1 MRYTYN
7 MVKNFIGDARFWFL
21 TIVIFGGV
29 FALHPS
35 LSLAILDFSSLR
47 LGLYQMA
54 AASLLIASLP
64 LLFTNRQKF
73 LKNRYLVGGFLAI
86 FLAMFIGV
94 FFAEARLRTILY
106 SLSLLF
112 LLAVGLAAAAA
123 YRQLSKNQKYKFIRI
138 GLWSGLV
145 FGILA
150 IAQLIAATFEPTGF
164 GTLCSGCK
172 ADVFG
177 FPRVNLLAAEPQ
189 FLANALLP
197 SFFLAL
203 FQPKSRLAQLS
214 LFFTA
219 TAIALTF
226 SRGGFL
232 AIFLAII
239 IFIAI
244 ASIKRLNISFLY
256 KKLPLII
263 IGTFFGFTLLFLS
276 ANVRYSSSPFIAHN
290 TLVSMIDQLS
300 LGRIKIPQKTIVKN
314 QPAPAAKNPSPRSGL
329 GAALDTKPASPEQ
342 TFQPAGFVEASANDR
357 LSASD
362 LAIKSWL
369 NSPRTFF
376 FGVGLGNLGS
386 FIQKHLHV
394 SVPTDQTVYIFYIL
408 LLSGLGVI
416 GLLPLIITPFIIL
429 FFAIKNLRQAK
440 AQFILSLTV
449 ALFIHFWFFGSFIN
463 TIHCFAIIGIFLYNY
478 PKDYAEKV

>member
-7 MVKNFIGDARFWFL
+7 MAKNFMDDVRFWFL

-29 FALHPS
+29 FALSPS
-35 LSLAILDFSSLR
+35 ISLAILDFPSLR
-47 LGLYQMA
+47 LGLYQMSA
-54 AASLLIASLP
+54 TSLLVTSLP
-64 LLFTNRQKF
+64 LLFTNCQRF

-86 FLAMFIGV
+86 FLAVSIGV

-112 LLAVGLAAAAA
+112 LLAIGLAAAVT
-123 YRQLSKNQKYKFIRI
+123 YRQLSKNQKHKFIHI

-150 IAQLIAATFEPTGF
+150 IAQLVVATFEPTGF

-177 FPRVNLLAAEPQ
+177 FPRINLFAAEPQ

-197 SFFLAL
+197 AFFLAL

-244 ASIKRLNISFLY
+244 ASIKRFNVSFLY

-276 ANVRYSSSPFIAHN
+276 ANIRYSSSPFIAYN

-300 LGRIKIPQKTIVKN
+300 LGRIKIPQKTTVKN
-314 QPAPAAKNPSPRSGL
+314 QPTPAAKSPSPRNTP
-329 GAALDTKPASPEQ
+329 DIKPASPEQ

-369 NSPRTFF
+369 SSPRTFF

-408 LLSGLGVI
+408 LLSGLGVV

-429 FFAIKNLRQAK
+429 FFAIKNLRQTK

-449 ALFIHFWFFGSFIN
+449 ALFTHFWFFGSFIN

>member
-7 MVKNFIGDARFWFL
+7 MVKNFMGDARFWFL
-21 TIVIFGGV
+21 AIVIFGGV
-29 FALHPS
+29 FALSPS
-35 LSLAILDFSSLR
+35 ISLAILDFPSLR

-54 AASLLIASLP
+54 AAGLLVTSLP
-64 LLFTNRQKF
+64 LLFTNRQRF
-73 LKNRYLVGGFLAI
+73 LKNRYLIGGFLAI
-86 FLAMFIGV
+86 LLVMSIGV
-94 FFAEARLRTILY
+94 FFAEARLRTALY

-112 LLAVGLAAAAA
+112 LLAIGLAAAVT
-123 YRQLSKNQKYKFIRI
+123 YRQLSKNQKHKFIRI

-150 IAQLIAATFEPTGF
+150 IIQLIAATFEPTGF
-164 GTLCSGCK
+164 GTLCPGCK

-177 FPRVNLLAAEPQ
+177 FPRINLFAAEPQ

-300 LGRIKIPQKTIVKN
+300 LGRIKIPQKSAEKP
-314 QPAPAAKNPSPRSGL
+314 QPAAAENLSPETMPNTEPSPQL
-329 GAALDTKPASPEQ
+329 
-342 TFQPAGFVEASANDR
+342 FQPAGFVEASANDR

-369 NSPRTFF
+369 NSPHTFF

-386 FIQKHLHV
+386 FIQKYLHV

-408 LLSGLGVI
+408 LLSGLGVV

-429 FFAIKNLRQAK
+429 FFAIKNLRQTK
-440 AQFILSLTV
+440 AQFILSLTI

>member
-1 MRYTYN
+1 
-7 MVKNFIGDARFWFL
+7 MVKNFTSDARFWFL
-21 TIVIFGGV
+21 AIVIFGGV
-29 FALHPS
+29 FALSPS
-35 LSLAILDFSSLR
+35 LSLAILDFPSLR

-54 AASLLIASLP
+54 AAGLLVTSLP
-64 LLFTNRQKF
+64 LLFTNCQRF
-73 LKNRYLVGGFLAI
+73 LKNRYLIGGFLAI
-86 FLAMFIGV
+86 FLAMTIGV

-112 LLAVGLAAAAA
+112 LLAIGLAAAVT
-123 YRQLSKNQKYKFIRI
+123 YRQLSKNQKHKFIRI

-177 FPRVNLLAAEPQ
+177 FPRINLFAAEPQ

-197 SFFLAL
+197 AFFLAL
-203 FQPKSRLAQLS
+203 FQPKSRLAQFS

-244 ASIKRLNISFLY
+244 ASIKHLNISFLY
-256 KKLPLII
+256 KKLPLTI

-276 ANVRYSSSPFIAHN
+276 ANVRYSGSPFIAHN

-300 LGRIKIPQKTIVKN
+300 LGRIKIPQKTTVKN
-314 QPAPAAKNPSPRSGL
+314 QPVPAAKSPSPHNTP
-329 GAALDTKPASPEQ
+329 DIKPASPEQ

-369 NSPRTFF
+369 SSPRTFF

-408 LLSGLGVI
+408 LLSGLGVV

-429 FFAIKNLRQAK
+429 FFAIKNLRQTK

-449 ALFIHFWFFGSFIN
+449 ALFTHFWFFGSFIN

>member
-7 MVKNFIGDARFWFL
+7 MVKNFTSDARFWFL
-21 TIVIFGGV
+21 AIVIFGGV
-29 FALHPS
+29 FALSPS
-35 LSLAILDFSSLR
+35 ISLAILDFPSLR
-47 LGLYQMA
+47 LGLYQMSA
-54 AASLLIASLP
+54 AGLLVTSLP
-64 LLFTNRQKF
+64 LLFTNCQRF
-73 LKNRYLVGGFLAI
+73 LKNRYLIGGFLAI
-86 FLAMFIGV
+86 FLAMSIGV

-112 LLAVGLAAAAA
+112 LLAIGLAAAVT
-123 YRQLSKNQKYKFIRI
+123 YRQLSKNQKHKFIRI

-150 IAQLIAATFEPTGF
+150 IIQLIAATFEPTSF
-164 GTLCSGCK
+164 GTLCPGCK

-177 FPRVNLLAAEPQ
+177 FPRINLFAAEPQ

-197 SFFLAL
+197 AFFLAL

-244 ASIKRLNISFLY
+244 ASIKHLNISFLY

-290 TLVSMIDQLS
+290 TLASMIDQLS
-300 LGRIKIPQKTIVKN
+300 LGRIKIPRKTTAKD
-314 QPAPAAKNPSPRSGL
+314 QPAPAAKNPSPHN
-329 GAALDTKPASPEQ
+329 TPNIKPASPEQ

-369 NSPRTFF
+369 SSPRTFF

-429 FFAIKNLRQAK
+429 FFAIKNLRQTK

-449 ALFIHFWFFGSFIN
+449 ALFTHFWFFGSFIN

>member
-1 MRYTYN
+1 MRYTYS
-7 MVKNFIGDARFWFL
+7 MTKNLINNIQFWL
-21 TIVIFGGV
+21 LVTVIFGGV
-29 FALHPS
+29 FALNPS
-35 LSLAILDFSSLR
+35 ISLAILDFPSLR

-54 AASLLIASLP
+54 AAGLLVTSLP
-64 LLFTNRQKF
+64 LLFTNCQKF
-73 LKNRYLVGGFLAI
+73 LKNRYLIGGFLAI
-86 FLAMFIGV
+86 FLTMLIGI
-94 FFAEARLRTILY
+94 FFAEARLRTVLY

-112 LLAVGLAAAAA
+112 LLVVGLSAGVVYAE
-123 YRQLSKNQKYKFIRI
+123 LSKTKKHRLVKF
-138 GLWSGLV
+138 GLWSGLF

-150 IAQLIAATFEPTGF
+150 IIQLIAATFEPTGF

-177 FPRVNLLAAEPQ
+177 FPRINLFAAEPQ

-197 SFFLAL
+197 AFFLAL
-203 FQPKSRLAQLS
+203 FQPKSRLAQFG

-239 IFIAI
+239 TFIAI

-256 KKLPLII
+256 KNLPLII

-276 ANVRYSSSPFIAHN
+276 ANIRYSSSPFIAHN

-300 LGRIKIPQKTIVKN
+300 LGRIKIPQKTAIKTQLVTSSQQKTSDIKST
-314 QPAPAAKNPSPRSGL
+314 P
-329 GAALDTKPASPEQ
+329 TKQ
-342 TFQPAGFVEASANDR
+342 DFQPTGFVEASANDR

-369 NSPRTFF
+369 SSPRTFF

-386 FIQKHLHV
+386 FIQKYLHI

-408 LLSGLGVI
+408 LLSGLGII

-429 FFAIKNLRQAK
+429 FFAIKNLRQTK
-440 AQFILSLTV
+440 AQFILSLT
-449 ALFIHFWFFGSFIN
+449 AAFFIHFWFFGSFIN

-478 PKDYAEKV
+478 PRDYAEKV

>member
-1 MRYTYN
+1 
-7 MVKNFIGDARFWFL
+7 MVKDFMGDVRFWL
-21 TIVIFGGV
+21 LAIVIFGGV
-29 FALHPS
+29 FALSPS
-35 LSLAILDFSSLR
+35 LSLAILDFPSLR
-47 LGLYQMA
+47 LGLYQMSA
-54 AASLLIASLP
+54 AGLLVTSLP
-64 LLFTNRQKF
+64 LLFTNCQRF
-73 LKNRYLVGGFLAI
+73 LKNRYLIGGFLAI
-86 FLAMFIGV
+86 LLVMSIGV
-94 FFAEARLRTILY
+94 FFAEARLRTALY

-112 LLAVGLAAAAA
+112 LLAIGLAAAVT
-123 YRQLSKNQKYKFIRI
+123 YRQLSKNQKHKFIRI

-150 IAQLIAATFEPTGF
+150 IIQFIAATFEPTGF

-177 FPRVNLLAAEPQ
+177 FPRINLFAAEPQ

-197 SFFLAL
+197 AFFLAL
-203 FQPKSRLAQLS
+203 FQPKSRLAQFS

-256 KKLPLII
+256 KKLPLLI

-276 ANVRYSSSPFIAHN
+276 ANIRYSGSPFIAHN

-300 LGRIKIPQKTIVKN
+300 LGRIKIPQKSAEKP
-314 QPAPAAKNPSPRSGL
+314 QPAAAENLSPETMPNAEPSPQL
-329 GAALDTKPASPEQ
+329 
-342 TFQPAGFVEASANDR
+342 FQPAGFVEASANDR

-429 FFAIKNLRQAK
+429 FFAIKNLHQTK
-440 AQFILSLTV
+440 AQFILSLTI

>member
-7 MVKNFIGDARFWFL
+7 MAKNFMGDARFWFL
-21 TIVIFGGV
+21 AIVIFGGV
-29 FALHPS
+29 FALSPS
-35 LSLAILDFSSLR
+35 ISLAILDFPSLR
-47 LGLYQMA
+47 LGLYQMSA
-54 AASLLIASLP
+54 AGLLVTSLP
-64 LLFTNRQKF
+64 LLFTNCQRF
-73 LKNRYLVGGFLAI
+73 LKNRYLIGGFLAI
-86 FLAMFIGV
+86 LLVMSIGV
-94 FFAEARLRTILY
+94 FFAEARLRTALY

-112 LLAVGLAAAAA
+112 LLAIGLAAAVT
-123 YRQLSKNQKYKFIRI
+123 YRQLSKNQKHKFIRI

-150 IAQLIAATFEPTGF
+150 IIQLIVATFEPTGF

-177 FPRVNLLAAEPQ
+177 FPRVNLFAAEPQ

-197 SFFLAL
+197 AFFLAL
-203 FQPKSRLAQLS
+203 FQPKSRLAQFS

-300 LGRIKIPQKTIVKN
+300 LGRIKIPRKTTAKN
-314 QPAPAAKNPSPRSGL
+314 QPAPATKNPSLRSTL
-329 GAALDTKPASPEQ
+329 NTKPTSPEQ

-408 LLSGLGVI
+408 LLSGLGII

-429 FFAIKNLRQAK
+429 FFAIKNLRQTK
-440 AQFILSLTV
+440 AQFILSLTI

>member
-1 MRYTYN
+1 
-7 MVKNFIGDARFWFL
+7 MVKDFMGDVRFWL
-21 TIVIFGGV
+21 LAIVIFGGV
-29 FALHPS
+29 FALSPS
-35 LSLAILDFSSLR
+35 LSLAILDFPSLR
-47 LGLYQMA
+47 LGLYQMSA
-54 AASLLIASLP
+54 AGLLVTSLP
-64 LLFTNRQKF
+64 LLFTNCQRF
-73 LKNRYLVGGFLAI
+73 LKNRYLIGGFLAI
-86 FLAMFIGV
+86 LLVMSIGV
-94 FFAEARLRTILY
+94 FFAEARLRTALY

-112 LLAVGLAAAAA
+112 LLAIGLAAAVT
-123 YRQLSKNQKYKFIRI
+123 YRQLSKNQKHKFIRI

-150 IAQLIAATFEPTGF
+150 IIQLIAATFEPTGF

-177 FPRVNLLAAEPQ
+177 FPRINLFAAEPQ

-197 SFFLAL
+197 AFFLAL
-203 FQPKSRLAQLS
+203 FQPKSRLAQFS

-244 ASIKRLNISFLY
+244 ASIERLNISFLY

-276 ANVRYSSSPFIAHN
+276 ANIRYSSSPFIAHN

-300 LGRIKIPQKTIVKN
+300 LGRIKIPQKTTVKN
-314 QPAPAAKNPSPRSGL
+314 QPAQAAKNPSPRSTP
-329 GAALDTKPASPEQ
+329 GAKPTSPEQ

-369 NSPRTFF
+369 NSPRAFF

-408 LLSGLGVI
+408 LLSGLGII

-429 FFAIKNLRQAK
+429 FFAIKNLRQTK

>member
-7 MVKNFIGDARFWFL
+7 MAKIFMDDARFWFL
-21 TIVIFGGV
+21 AIVIFGGV
-29 FALHPS
+29 FALSPS
-35 LSLAILDFSSLR
+35 LSLAILDFPSLR

-54 AASLLIASLP
+54 AAGLLATSLP

-73 LKNRYLVGGFLAI
+73 LKNRYLIGGFLAI
-86 FLAMFIGV
+86 LLVMSIGI

-112 LLAVGLAAAAA
+112 LLAIGLAAAVT
-123 YRQLSKNQKYKFIRI
+123 YCQLSKNQKHKFIRI

-150 IAQLIAATFEPTGF
+150 IIQLIAAAFEPTGF

-177 FPRVNLLAAEPQ
+177 FPRINLFAAEPQ

-197 SFFLAL
+197 AFFLAL
-203 FQPKSRLAQLS
+203 FQPKSRLAQFS

-300 LGRIKIPQKTIVKN
+300 LGQIKIPQKTAIKT
-314 QPAPAAKNPSPRSGL
+314 QL
-329 GAALDTKPASPEQ
+329 ASPSQQ
-342 TFQPAGFVEASANDR
+342 TPSDIKSTPTKQDFQPTGFVEASANDR

-362 LAIKSWL
+362 LALKSWL
-369 NSPRTFF
+369 SSPRTLF

-386 FIQKHLHV
+386 FIQKHLHI

-408 LLSGLGVI
+408 LLSGLGII
-416 GLLPLIITPFIIL
+416 GLLPLILSSTTIL
-429 FFAIKNLRQAK
+429 FFAIKNIHHPK
-440 AQFILSLTV
+440 AQFIFSLTT
-449 ALFIHFWFFGSFIN
+449 ALLIHFWFFGSFIN

>member
-7 MVKNFIGDARFWFL
+7 MVKNFMGDARFWFL
-21 TIVIFGGV
+21 AIVIFGGV
-29 FALHPS
+29 FALSPS
-35 LSLAILDFSSLR
+35 ISLAILDFPSLR
-47 LGLYQMA
+47 LGLYQIA
-54 AASLLIASLP
+54 AVGLLVTSLP

-73 LKNRYLVGGFLAI
+73 LKNRYLIGGFLAI
-86 FLAMFIGV
+86 FLAMSIGV
-94 FFAEARLRTILY
+94 FFAEARLRTALY

-112 LLAVGLAAAAA
+112 LLAIGLAAAVT

-150 IAQLIAATFEPTGF
+150 IIQLIAATFEPTGF

-177 FPRVNLLAAEPQ
+177 FPRINLLAAEPQ

-197 SFFLAL
+197 AFFLAL
-203 FQPKSRLAQLS
+203 FQPKSRLAQFS

-232 AIFLAII
+232 AIFLAIM
-239 IFIAI
+239 IFII
-244 ASIKRLNISFLY
+244 VASIKRLNISFLY
-256 KKLPLII
+256 KKLPLLI

-276 ANVRYSSSPFIAHN
+276 ANIRYSSSPFIAYN

-300 LGRIKIPQKTIVKN
+300 LGRIKIPQKTTAKN
-314 QPAPAAKNPSPRSGL
+314 QPAPAAKSPSPHNTP
-329 GAALDTKPASPEQ
+329 DIKPASPEQ

-357 LSASD
+357 LRASD

-408 LLSGLGVI
+408 LLSGLGVV

-429 FFAIKNLRQAK
+429 FFAIKNLRQTK

>member
-1 MRYTYN
+1 M
-7 MVKNFIGDARFWFL
+7 GDARFWFL
-21 TIVIFGGV
+21 AIVIFGGV
-29 FALHPS
+29 FALSPS
-35 LSLAILDFSSLR
+35 ISLAILDFPSLR

-54 AASLLIASLP
+54 AAGLLVTSLP
-64 LLFTNRQKF
+64 LLFTNRQRF
-73 LKNRYLVGGFLAI
+73 LKNRYLIGGFLAI
-86 FLAMFIGV
+86 LLVMSIGV
-94 FFAEARLRTILY
+94 FFAEARLRTALY

-112 LLAVGLAAAAA
+112 LLAIGLAAAVT
-123 YRQLSKNQKYKFIRI
+123 YRQLSKNQKHKFIRI

-150 IAQLIAATFEPTGF
+150 IIQLIAATFEPTGF
-164 GTLCSGCK
+164 GTLCPGCK

-177 FPRVNLLAAEPQ
+177 FPRINLFAAEPQ

-300 LGRIKIPQKTIVKN
+300 LGRIKIPQKSAEKP
-314 QPAPAAKNPSPRSGL
+314 QPAAAENLSPETMPNTEPSPQL
-329 GAALDTKPASPEQ
+329 
-342 TFQPAGFVEASANDR
+342 FQPAGFVEASANDR

-369 NSPRTFF
+369 NSPHTFF

-386 FIQKHLHV
+386 FIQKYLHV

-408 LLSGLGVI
+408 LLSGLGVV

-429 FFAIKNLRQAK
+429 FFAIKNLRQTK
-440 AQFILSLTV
+440 AQFILSLTI

>member
-7 MVKNFIGDARFWFL
+7 MAKNFMGDARFWFL
-21 TIVIFGGV
+21 AIVIFGGV
-29 FALHPS
+29 FALSPS
-35 LSLAILDFSSLR
+35 ISLAILDFPSLR

-54 AASLLIASLP
+54 AAGLLVTSLP

-73 LKNRYLVGGFLAI
+73 LKNRYLIGGFLAI
-86 FLAMFIGV
+86 FLAMSIGV
-94 FFAEARLRTILY
+94 FFAEARLRTVLY

-112 LLAVGLAAAAA
+112 LLAIGLAAAAA
-123 YRQLSKNQKYKFIRI
+123 YRQLSKDQKHKFIRI

-150 IAQLIAATFEPTGF
+150 IIQLITATFEPTGF

-177 FPRVNLLAAEPQ
+177 FPRVNLFAAEPQ

-197 SFFLAL
+197 AFFLAL
-203 FQPKSRLAQLS
+203 FQPKSRLTQFS

-244 ASIKRLNISFLY
+244 ASIKRFNVSFLY

-314 QPAPAAKNPSPRSGL
+314 QPAPAAKSPSPHNTP
-329 GAALDTKPASPEQ
+329 DIKPASSEQ

-369 NSPRTFF
+369 SSPRTFF

-408 LLSGLGVI
+408 LLSGLGII

-429 FFAIKNLRQAK
+429 FFAIKNLRQTK

>member
-1 MRYTYN
+1 M
-7 MVKNFIGDARFWFL
+7 GDARFWFL
-21 TIVIFGGV
+21 AIVIFGGV
-29 FALHPS
+29 FALSPS
-35 LSLAILDFSSLR
+35 LSLAILDFPSLR

-54 AASLLIASLP
+54 AAGLLITSLP

-73 LKNRYLVGGFLAI
+73 LKNRYLIGGFLAI
-86 FLAMFIGV
+86 FLAMAIGV

-112 LLAVGLAAAAA
+112 LLAIGLAAAVT
-123 YRQLSKNQKYKFIRI
+123 YRQLSKNQKHKFIRI

-177 FPRVNLLAAEPQ
+177 FPRINLFAAEPQ

-197 SFFLAL
+197 AFFLAL

-244 ASIKRLNISFLY
+244 ASIKHLNISFLY

-276 ANVRYSSSPFIAHN
+276 ANIRYSSSPFIAHN

-300 LGRIKIPQKTIVKN
+300 LGRIKIPQKTTVKN
-314 QPAPAAKNPSPRSGL
+314 QPAPAAKSPSPHNTP
-329 GAALDTKPASPEQ
+329 DTKPTSPEQ

-362 LAIKSWL
+362 LAIKAWL
-369 NSPRTFF
+369 NSPRAFL

-429 FFAIKNLRQAK
+429 FFAIKNLRQTK

>member
-1 MRYTYN
+1 MD
-7 MVKNFIGDARFWFL
+7 DARFWFL
-21 TIVIFGGV
+21 AIVIFGGV
-29 FALHPS
+29 FALSPS
-35 LSLAILDFSSLR
+35 LSLAILDFPSLR

-54 AASLLIASLP
+54 AAGLLATSLP

-73 LKNRYLVGGFLAI
+73 LKNRYLIGGFLAI
-86 FLAMFIGV
+86 FLAMSIGV

-112 LLAVGLAAAAA
+112 LLAIGLAAAVT
-123 YRQLSKNQKYKFIRI
+123 YCQLSKNQKHKFIRI

-150 IAQLIAATFEPTGF
+150 IIQLIAAAFEPTGF

-177 FPRVNLLAAEPQ
+177 FPRINLFAAEPQ

-197 SFFLAL
+197 AFFLAL
-203 FQPKSRLAQLS
+203 FQPKSRLAQFS

-244 ASIKRLNISFLY
+244 ASIERLNISFLY

-276 ANVRYSSSPFIAHN
+276 ANIRYSSSPFIAHN
-290 TLVSMIDQLS
+290 TLVSMIDQLL
-300 LGRIKIPQKTIVKN
+300 LGRIKIPQKTTVKN
-314 QPAPAAKNPSPRSGL
+314 QPAPATKNSSPRST
-329 GAALDTKPASPEQ
+329 LDTKPASPEQ

-369 NSPRTFF
+369 NSPRAFF

-429 FFAIKNLRQAK
+429 FFAIKNLRQTK

>member
-1 MRYTYN
+1 MRYTYS
-7 MVKNFIGDARFWFL
+7 MAKNLIGDIQFWL
-21 TIVIFGGV
+21 LVTVIFGGA
-29 FALHPS
+29 FALQPS
-35 LSLAILDFSSLR
+35 FNLAILDFPSLR
-47 LGLYQMA
+47 LGLYQLVA
-54 AASLLIASLP
+54 VSLVLSTLP
-64 LLFTNRQKF
+64 ILFKKRQTF
-73 LKNRYLVGGFLAI
+73 IKNRYLISGFLAI
-86 FLAMFIGV
+86 FLTMLIGI
-94 FFAEARLRTILY
+94 FFAEARLRTVLY

-112 LLAVGLAAAAA
+112 LLVVGLSAGVVYAE
-123 YRQLSKNQKYKFIRI
+123 LSKAQKNRLINI

-145 FGILA
+145 FGSLA
-150 IAQLIAATFEPTGF
+150 IIQLIVATFEPTGF
-164 GTLCSGCK
+164 GTLCPGCK

-177 FPRVNLLAAEPQ
+177 FPRINLLAAEPQ

-197 SFFLAL
+197 AFFLAL
-203 FQPKSRLAQLS
+203 FQPKPRLAQLS

-244 ASIKRLNISFLY
+244 ASIKHLNISFLY

-276 ANVRYSSSPFIAHN
+276 ANIRYSSSPFIAHN

-300 LGRIKIPQKTIVKN
+300 LGRIKIPQKTVIKT
-314 QPAPAAKNPSPRSGL
+314 QPAPAAKSPSTHNTP
-329 GAALDTKPASPEQ
+329 DIKPASPEQ

-362 LAIKSWL
+362 LATKSWL
-369 NSPRTFF
+369 SSPRTFL

-386 FIQKHLHV
+386 FIQNHLHI

-408 LLSGLGVI
+408 LLSGLGII
-416 GLLPLIITPFIIL
+416 GLLPLILSSTAIL
-429 FFAIKNLRQAK
+429 FFAIKNIHHPK
-440 AQFILSLTV
+440 AQFIFSLTT
-449 ALFIHFWFFGSFIN
+449 ALLIHFWFFGSFIN

-478 PKDYAEKV
+478 PRDYAEKV

>member
-7 MVKNFIGDARFWFL
+7 MAKIFMGDARFWFL
-21 TIVIFGGV
+21 AIVIFGGV
-29 FALHPS
+29 FALSPS
-35 LSLAILDFSSLR
+35 LSLAILDFPSLR

-54 AASLLIASLP
+54 ATGLLATSLP
-64 LLFTNRQKF
+64 LLFTNCQRF
-73 LKNRYLVGGFLAI
+73 LKNRYLIGGFLAI
-86 FLAMFIGV
+86 LLVMSIGV
-94 FFAEARLRTILY
+94 FFAEARLRTALY

-112 LLAVGLAAAAA
+112 LLAIGLAAAVT
-123 YRQLSKNQKYKFIRI
+123 YRQLSKNQKHKFIRI

-150 IAQLIAATFEPTGF
+150 IIQLIAATFEPTGF

-177 FPRVNLLAAEPQ
+177 FPRVNLFAAEPQ

-197 SFFLAL
+197 AFFLAL
-203 FQPKSRLAQLS
+203 FQPKSRLTQLS

-276 ANVRYSSSPFIAHN
+276 ANIRYSSSPFIAHN

-300 LGRIKIPQKTIVKN
+300 LGRIKIPQKTTVKN
-314 QPAPAAKNPSPRSGL
+314 QPTQAAKSPSPHNTP
-329 GAALDTKPASPEQ
+329 DTKPASPEQ

-369 NSPRTFF
+369 NSPHTFF

-408 LLSGLGVI
+408 LLSGLGII

>member
-7 MVKNFIGDARFWFL
+7 MAKNFMGDARFWFL
-21 TIVIFGGV
+21 VIVIFGGV

-35 LSLAILDFSSLR
+35 LSLAILDFPSLR

-54 AASLLIASLP
+54 AAGLLATSLP

-73 LKNRYLVGGFLAI
+73 LKNRYLIGGFLAI
-86 FLAMFIGV
+86 FLAMSIGV

-112 LLAVGLAAAAA
+112 LLAIGLAAAAA
-123 YRQLSKNQKYKFIRI
+123 YRQLSKDQKHKFIRI

-177 FPRVNLLAAEPQ
+177 FPRINLFAAEPQ

-197 SFFLAL
+197 AFFLSL
-203 FQPKSRLAQLS
+203 FQPKSRLAQFS

-263 IGTFFGFTLLFLS
+263 IGMFFGFTLLFLS

-300 LGRIKIPQKTIVKN
+300 LGRIKIPQKTTVKN
-314 QPAPAAKNPSPRSGL
+314 QPAPEAKNPSPRSTP
-329 GAALDTKPASPEQ
+329 GAKPASPEQ

-369 NSPRTFF
+369 NSPRAFF

-416 GLLPLIITPFIIL
+416 GLLPLIITPFIII
-429 FFAIKNLRQAK
+429 FFAIKNLRQTK
-440 AQFILSLTV
+440 AQFILSLTI

>member
-1 MRYTYN
+1 MDD
-7 MVKNFIGDARFWFL
+7 VRFWFL
-21 TIVIFGGV
+21 AIVIFGGV

-35 LSLAILDFSSLR
+35 LSLAILDFPSLR

-54 AASLLIASLP
+54 AAGLLATSLP

-73 LKNRYLVGGFLAI
+73 LKNRYLIGGFLAI
-86 FLAMFIGV
+86 FLAMSIGV

-112 LLAVGLAAAAA
+112 LLAIGLAAAVT
-123 YRQLSKNQKYKFIRI
+123 YRQLSKNQKHKFIRI

-150 IAQLIAATFEPTGF
+150 IIQLIAATFEPTGF

-177 FPRVNLLAAEPQ
+177 FPRINLFAAEPQ

-197 SFFLAL
+197 AFFLAL
-203 FQPKSRLAQLS
+203 FQPKSRLAQFS

-300 LGRIKIPQKTIVKN
+300 LGRIKIPQKTTVKN
-314 QPAPAAKNPSPRSGL
+314 QPTPAAKSPSPHNTP
-329 GAALDTKPASPEQ
+329 DIKPASPEQ

-369 NSPRTFF
+369 NSPHAFF

-408 LLSGLGVI
+408 LLSGLGVV
-416 GLLPLIITPFIIL
+416 GLLPLIITPFIII
-429 FFAIKNLRQAK
+429 FFAIKNLRRTK
-440 AQFILSLTV
+440 AQFLLSLTV
-449 ALFIHFWFFGSFIN
+449 AFFTHFWFFGSFIN

>member
-1 MRYTYN
+1 MRYTYS
-7 MVKNFIGDARFWFL
+7 MAKNFMGDARFWFL
-21 TIVIFGGV
+21 AIVIFGGV
-29 FALHPS
+29 FALKPS
-35 LSLAILDFSSLR
+35 ISLAILDFPSLR
-47 LGLYQMA
+47 LGLYQMSA
-54 AASLLIASLP
+54 AGLLVTSLP
-64 LLFTNRQKF
+64 LLFTNCQKF
-73 LKNRYLVGGFLAI
+73 LKNRYLIGGFLAI
-86 FLAMFIGV
+86 FLAMSIGV
-94 FFAEARLRTILY
+94 FFAEARLRTALY

-112 LLAVGLAAAAA
+112 LLAIGLAATAA
-123 YRQLSKNQKYKFIRI
+123 YHQLSKNQKHKFIRI

-150 IAQLIAATFEPTGF
+150 IIQLIAATFEPTGF

-172 ADVFG
+172 ANVFG
-177 FPRVNLLAAEPQ
+177 FPRINLFAAEPQ

-197 SFFLAL
+197 AFFLSL
-203 FQPKSRLAQLS
+203 FQPKSRLAQFS

-256 KKLPLII
+256 KNLPLII

-276 ANVRYSSSPFIAHN
+276 ANIRYGSSPFIAHN

-300 LGRIKIPQKTIVKN
+300 LGRIKIPQKTTVKN
-314 QPAPAAKNPSPRSGL
+314 QPAPAAKSPSPHNTP
-329 GAALDTKPASPEQ
+329 DTKTTSPEQ
-342 TFQPAGFVEASANDR
+342 TFQPTGFVEASANDR

-369 NSPRTFF
+369 NSPRAFF

-408 LLSGLGVI
+408 LLSGLGVV

-429 FFAIKNLRQAK
+429 FFAIKNLRQTK
-440 AQFILSLTV
+440 AQFILSLTI

>member
-7 MVKNFIGDARFWFL
+7 MVKNFISDARFWFL
-21 TIVIFGGV
+21 AIVIFGGV
-29 FALHPS
+29 FALSPS
-35 LSLAILDFSSLR
+35 LSLAILDFTSLR

-54 AASLLIASLP
+54 AAGLLVTSLP

-73 LKNRYLVGGFLAI
+73 LKNRYLIGGFLAF
-86 FLAMFIGV
+86 FLAMTIGV
-94 FFAEARLRTILY
+94 FFAEARLRTALY

-112 LLAVGLAAAAA
+112 LLAIGLAAAAA
-123 YRQLSKNQKYKFIRI
+123 YHQLSKNQKHKFIRI

-150 IAQLIAATFEPTGF
+150 IIQLIAATFEPTGF

-177 FPRVNLLAAEPQ
+177 FPRINLFAAEPQ

-197 SFFLAL
+197 AFFLSL
-203 FQPKSRLAQLS
+203 FQPKSRLAQFS

-256 KKLPLII
+256 KKFPLII
-263 IGTFFGFTLLFLS
+263 IGIFFGFTLLFLS
-276 ANVRYSSSPFIAHN
+276 ANIRYSGSPFIAHN

-300 LGRIKIPQKTIVKN
+300 LGRIKIPQKTTVKN
-314 QPAPAAKNPSPRSGL
+314 QPAPAAKNPSPHN
-329 GAALDTKPASPEQ
+329 TPNIKPASPEQ

-369 NSPRTFF
+369 SSPRTFF

-408 LLSGLGVI
+408 LLSGLGVV

>member
-1 MRYTYN
+1 
-7 MVKNFIGDARFWFL
+7 MVKDFMGDVRFWL
-21 TIVIFGGV
+21 LAIVIFGGV
-29 FALHPS
+29 FALSPS
-35 LSLAILDFSSLR
+35 LSLAILDFPSLR
-47 LGLYQMA
+47 LGLYQMSA
-54 AASLLIASLP
+54 AGLLVTSLP
-64 LLFTNRQKF
+64 LLFTNCQRF
-73 LKNRYLVGGFLAI
+73 LKNRYLIGGFLAI
-86 FLAMFIGV
+86 LLVMSIGV
-94 FFAEARLRTILY
+94 FFAEARLRTALY

-112 LLAVGLAAAAA
+112 LLAIGLAAAVT
-123 YRQLSKNQKYKFIRI
+123 YRQLSKNQKHKFIRI

-150 IAQLIAATFEPTGF
+150 IIQLIAATFEPTGF

-177 FPRVNLLAAEPQ
+177 FPRINLFAAEPQ

-197 SFFLAL
+197 AFFLAL
-203 FQPKSRLAQLS
+203 FQPKSRLAQFS

-256 KKLPLII
+256 KKLPLLI

-276 ANVRYSSSPFIAHN
+276 ANIRYSGSPFIAHN

-300 LGRIKIPQKTIVKN
+300 LGRIKIPQKSAEKP
-314 QPAPAAKNPSPRSGL
+314 QPAAAENLSPETMPNAEPSPQL
-329 GAALDTKPASPEQ
+329 
-342 TFQPAGFVEASANDR
+342 FQPAGFVEASANDR

-408 LLSGLGVI
+408 LLSGLGII
-416 GLLPLIITPFIIL
+416 GLLPLIITPFIII
-429 FFAIKNLRQAK
+429 FFATKNLRQTK
-440 AQFILSLTV
+440 AQFILSLTI

>member
-7 MVKNFIGDARFWFL
+7 MAKNFMDDVRFWFL

-29 FALHPS
+29 FALSPS
-35 LSLAILDFSSLR
+35 ISLAILDFPSLR
-47 LGLYQMA
+47 LGLYQMSA
-54 AASLLIASLP
+54 TSLLVTSLP
-64 LLFTNRQKF
+64 LLFTNCQRF

-86 FLAMFIGV
+86 FLAVSIGV

-112 LLAVGLAAAAA
+112 LLAIGLAAAVT
-123 YRQLSKNQKYKFIRI
+123 YRQLSKNQKHKFIHI

-150 IAQLIAATFEPTGF
+150 IAQLVVATFEPTGF

-177 FPRVNLLAAEPQ
+177 FPRINLFAAEPQ

-197 SFFLAL
+197 AFFLAL

-244 ASIKRLNISFLY
+244 ASIKRFNVSFLY

-276 ANVRYSSSPFIAHN
+276 ANIRYSSSPFIAYN

-300 LGRIKIPQKTIVKN
+300 LGRIKIPQKTTVKN
-314 QPAPAAKNPSPRSGL
+314 QPTPAAKSPSPRNTP
-329 GAALDTKPASPEQ
+329 DIKPASPEQ

-369 NSPRTFF
+369 SSPRTFF

-408 LLSGLGVI
+408 LLSGLGVV

-429 FFAIKNLRQAK
+429 FFAIKNLRQTK

>member
-1 MRYTYN
+1 

-21 TIVIFGGV
+21 AIVIFGGV

-35 LSLAILDFSSLR
+35 LSLAILDFPSLR
-47 LGLYQMA
+47 LGLYQMSA
-54 AASLLIASLP
+54 AGLLITSLP
-64 LLFTNRQKF
+64 LLFTNCQRF
-73 LKNRYLVGGFLAI
+73 LKNRYLAGGFLAI
-86 FLAMFIGV
+86 FLAMSIGV
-94 FFAEARLRTILY
+94 FFAEARLRTMLY

-112 LLAVGLAAAAA
+112 LLAIGLAAAAA
-123 YRQLSKNQKYKFIRI
+123 YRQLSKNQKHKFIHI

-150 IAQLIAATFEPTGF
+150 IIQLIAATFEPTGF

-177 FPRVNLLAAEPQ
+177 FPRINLFAAEPQ

-197 SFFLAL
+197 AFFLAL
-203 FQPKSRLAQLS
+203 FQSKPRLAQLS

-239 IFIAI
+239 VFIAI
-244 ASIKRLNISFLY
+244 ASIKRLNISFIY

-276 ANVRYSSSPFIAHN
+276 ANVRYNSSPFIAHN

-300 LGRIKIPQKTIVKN
+300 LGRIKIPQKTTVKN
-314 QPAPAAKNPSPRSGL
+314 QPAPAAKNPSPHNTP
-329 GAALDTKPASPEQ
+329 DIKPASPEQ

-369 NSPRTFF
+369 NSPRAFF

-408 LLSGLGVI
+408 LLSGLGVV
-416 GLLPLIITPFIIL
+416 GLLPLVITPFIVI

>member
-7 MVKNFIGDARFWFL
+7 MVKNFISDARFWSL
-21 TIVIFGGV
+21 AIVIFGGV

-35 LSLAILDFSSLR
+35 LSLAILDFPSLR
-47 LGLYQMA
+47 LGLYQIA
-54 AASLLIASLP
+54 ATGLLIASLP
-64 LLFTNRQKF
+64 ILFTNRQKF
-73 LKNRYLVGGFLAI
+73 LKNRYLIGGFLAI
-86 FLAMFIGV
+86 FLAMSIGI
-94 FFAEARLRTILY
+94 FFTEARLRTILY

-123 YRQLSKNQKYKFIRI
+123 YRQLSKNQKHKFIRI

-150 IAQLIAATFEPTGF
+150 IAQLIAAAFEPTGF

-177 FPRVNLLAAEPQ
+177 FPRINLFAAESQ

-197 SFFLAL
+197 AFFLAL

-239 IFIAI
+239 VFIAI

-276 ANVRYSSSPFIAHN
+276 ANIRYSGSPFIAHN

-300 LGRIKIPQKTIVKN
+300 LGRIKIPRKTTAKD
-314 QPAPAAKNPSPRSGL
+314 QPAPAAKNPSPHN
-329 GAALDTKPASPEQ
+329 TPNIKPASPEQ

-369 NSPRTFF
+369 SSPRTFF

-429 FFAIKNLRQAK
+429 FFAIKNLRQTK

>member
-21 TIVIFGGV
+21 AIVIFGGV
-29 FALHPS
+29 FALSPS
-35 LSLAILDFSSLR
+35 ISLAILDFPSLR
-47 LGLYQMA
+47 LGLYQMSA
-54 AASLLIASLP
+54 AGLLVTSLP
-64 LLFTNRQKF
+64 LLFTNCQRF
-73 LKNRYLVGGFLAI
+73 LKNRYLIGGFLAF
-86 FLAMFIGV
+86 FLAMTIGV
-94 FFAEARLRTILY
+94 FFAEARLRTMLY

-112 LLAVGLAAAAA
+112 LLAIGLAAAAA
-123 YRQLSKNQKYKFIRI
+123 YRQLSKNQKHKFIRI

-150 IAQLIAATFEPTGF
+150 ITQLIAATFEPTGF

-177 FPRVNLLAAEPQ
+177 FPRINLFAAEPQ

-197 SFFLAL
+197 AFFLAL

-226 SRGGFL
+226 SRGGVL

-244 ASIKRLNISFLY
+244 ASIKRLNISFIY

-300 LGRIKIPQKTIVKN
+300 LGRIKIPQKN
-314 QPAPAAKNPSPRSGL
+314 
-329 GAALDTKPASPEQ
+329 TKE
-342 TFQPAGFVEASANDR
+342 NDE
-357 LSASD
+357 
-362 LAIKSWL
+362 
-369 NSPRTFF
+369 
-376 FGVGLGNLGS
+376 FG
-386 FIQKHLHV
+386 
-394 SVPTDQTVYIFYIL
+394 
-408 LLSGLGVI
+408 
-416 GLLPLIITPFIIL
+416 
-429 FFAIKNLRQAK
+429 
-440 AQFILSLTV
+440 
-449 ALFIHFWFFGSFIN
+449 
-463 TIHCFAIIGIFLYNY
+463 
-478 PKDYAEKV
+478 

>member
-7 MVKNFIGDARFWFL
+7 MAKNFMGDARFWFL
-21 TIVIFGGV
+21 AIVIFGGV
-29 FALHPS
+29 FALSPS
-35 LSLAILDFSSLR
+35 ISLAILDFPSLR
-47 LGLYQMA
+47 LGLYQIA
-54 AASLLIASLP
+54 AVGLLVTSLP
-64 LLFTNRQKF
+64 LLFTNCQRF

-86 FLAMFIGV
+86 FLAVSIGV

-123 YRQLSKNQKYKFIRI
+123 YRQLSKNQKHNFIRI

-150 IAQLIAATFEPTGF
+150 IIQLIAATFEPTGF

-177 FPRVNLLAAEPQ
+177 FPRINLFAAEPQ

-197 SFFLAL
+197 AFFLSL

-214 LFFTA
+214 LFFTT

-256 KKLPLII
+256 KKFPLII

-314 QPAPAAKNPSPRSGL
+314 QPAPAAKSPSPHNTP
-329 GAALDTKPASPEQ
+329 DIKPASSEQ

-369 NSPRTFF
+369 SSPRTFF

-386 FIQKHLHV
+386 FIQKHLHI

-429 FFAIKNLRQAK
+429 FFAIKNLRQTK

>member
-1 MRYTYN
+1 M
-7 MVKNFIGDARFWFL
+7 GDARFWFL
-21 TIVIFGGV
+21 AIVIFGGV
-29 FALHPS
+29 FALSPS
-35 LSLAILDFSSLR
+35 ISLAILDFPSLR
-47 LGLYQMA
+47 LGLYQMSA
-54 AASLLIASLP
+54 AGLLVTSLP
-64 LLFTNRQKF
+64 LLFTNCQRF
-73 LKNRYLVGGFLAI
+73 LKNRYLIGGFLAI
-86 FLAMFIGV
+86 FLAMSIGV

-112 LLAVGLAAAAA
+112 LLAIGLAAAAA
-123 YRQLSKNQKYKFIRI
+123 YRQLSKDQKHKFIRI

-150 IAQLIAATFEPTGF
+150 IIQLVVATFEPTGL

-177 FPRVNLLAAEPQ
+177 FPRINLFAAEPQ
-189 FLANALLP
+189 FLANTLLP
-197 SFFLAL
+197 AFFLAL

-300 LGRIKIPQKTIVKN
+300 LGRIKIPQKTTVKN
-314 QPAPAAKNPSPRSGL
+314 QPAPAAKSPSPHNPP
-329 GAALDTKPASPEQ
+329 DTKPASPEQ

-369 NSPRTFF
+369 NSPHTFF

-429 FFAIKNLRQAK
+429 FFAIKNLRQTK

>member
-1 MRYTYN
+1 MRYTYS
-7 MVKNFIGDARFWFL
+7 MAKNFMGDARFWFL
-21 TIVIFGGV
+21 AIVIFGGV
-29 FALHPS
+29 FALSPS
-35 LSLAILDFSSLR
+35 LSLAILDFPSLR
-47 LGLYQMA
+47 LGLYQMSA
-54 AASLLIASLP
+54 AGLLVTSLP
-64 LLFTNRQKF
+64 LLFTNCQRF

-86 FLAMFIGV
+86 FLAMSIGV
-94 FFAEARLRTILY
+94 FFAEARLRTALY

-112 LLAVGLAAAAA
+112 LLAIGLAAAAA

-150 IAQLIAATFEPTGF
+150 IIQLIAATFEPTGF
-164 GTLCSGCK
+164 GTLCPGCK

-177 FPRVNLLAAEPQ
+177 FPRINLFAAEPQ

-197 SFFLAL
+197 AFFLAL
-203 FQPKSRLAQLS
+203 FQPKSRLAQFS

-226 SRGGFL
+226 SRGGVL

-276 ANVRYSSSPFIAHN
+276 ANIRYSGSPFIAHN

-300 LGRIKIPQKTIVKN
+300 LGRIKIPQKTTVKN
-314 QPAPAAKNPSPRSGL
+314 QLAPAAKSPSPHNTP
-329 GAALDTKPASPEQ
+329 DTKPASPEQ

-408 LLSGLGVI
+408 LLSGLGII

-429 FFAIKNLRQAK
+429 FFAIKNLRQTK
-440 AQFILSLTV
+440 AQFILSLTI

>member
-1 MRYTYN
+1 M
-7 MVKNFIGDARFWFL
+7 GDVRFWL
-21 TIVIFGGV
+21 LAIVIFGGV
-29 FALHPS
+29 FALSPS
-35 LSLAILDFSSLR
+35 LSLAILDFPSLR
-47 LGLYQMA
+47 LGLYQMSA
-54 AASLLIASLP
+54 AGLLVTSLP
-64 LLFTNRQKF
+64 LLFTNCQRF
-73 LKNRYLVGGFLAI
+73 LKNRYLIGGFLAI
-86 FLAMFIGV
+86 LLVMSIGV
-94 FFAEARLRTILY
+94 FFAEARLRTALY

-112 LLAVGLAAAAA
+112 LLAIGLAAAVT
-123 YRQLSKNQKYKFIRI
+123 YRQLSKNQKHKFIRI

-150 IAQLIAATFEPTGF
+150 IIQLIAATFEPTGF

-177 FPRVNLLAAEPQ
+177 FPRINLFAAEPQ

-197 SFFLAL
+197 AFFLAL
-203 FQPKSRLAQLS
+203 FQPKSRLAQFS

-256 KKLPLII
+256 KKLPLLI

-276 ANVRYSSSPFIAHN
+276 ANIRYSGSPFIAHN

-300 LGRIKIPQKTIVKN
+300 LGRIKIPQKSAEKP
-314 QPAPAAKNPSPRSGL
+314 QPAAAENLSPETMPNAEPSPQL
-329 GAALDTKPASPEQ
+329 
-342 TFQPAGFVEASANDR
+342 FQPAGFVEASANDR

-429 FFAIKNLRQAK
+429 FFAIKNLHQTK
-440 AQFILSLTV
+440 AQFILSLTI